1 MKQLIALV
9 LALGSPCLSSA
20 DPVTDWNATATTA
33 SFAAGLDNEFG
44 CVDPLHESRMLA
56 MMHVAIHDALNAI
69 DRRYQPYAY
78 DGARAPGASPEAAV
92 AAAARDVL
100 VALFPQLPP
109 DIGPTPGPA
118 VALVEAAY
126 ANALASIPNSPA
138 KTQGIRIGQAAAAA
152 ILALRS
158 GDGSDAPF
166 LDFNYVAGTNP
177 GDFQLIPGLPF
188 AAAPLWGA
196 VTPFVLRASSQ
207 YRPKAPYDV
216 RSKKYAAD
224 FNEVKSLGRID
235 STTRTEEQKQI
246 ALFWVEGSPQG
257 WNRIARTVSAQQ
269 GVDLWEN
276 ARLFGLLNL
285 ASADAYIADFE
296 NKYFYEFW
304 RPITAIR
311 AARYRRQSGY
321 CRRPDLGFARHDTTG
336 ARLPLRA
343 QRAGRRHV
351 GSAGAV
357 LWRRRQLQHDEHD
370 AAGRHSF
377 IHAASR
383 RPRKR
388 TPTRE
393 STSGSISATP
403 LSRDSSLA
411 ARSGRWHS
419 TTICAQCID
428 GEAFRMLAP
437 AGVTVTP
444 AGPTHDVATRWQRL
458 RCGSRHCRSLALC
471 VFRLE
476 PGMSPGWHESASQ
489 MASSAEKRIARASPA
504 VALTSSSG
512 LQSKAF

>member
-20 DPVTDWNATATTA
+20 DPVNDWNVTATTA

-78 DGARAPGASPEAAV
+78 DGAGAPGASPEAAV

-109 DIGPTPGPA
+109 DIGPTPDPA

-126 ANALASIPNSPA
+126 ANALASIPSSPA
-138 KTQGIRIGQAAAAA
+138 KTQGILIGQAAAAA
-152 ILALRS
+152 ILALRY
-158 GDGSDAPF
+158 GDGSDATF
-166 LDFNYVAGTNP
+166 LDFNYEAGSNP
-177 GDFQLIPGLPF
+177 GDFQLIPGFPF
-188 AAAPLWGA
+188 AAAPSWGA

-235 STTRTEEQKQI
+235 STTRTDEQTQI
-246 ALFWVEGSPQG
+246 ALFWVEGAPQG

-296 NKYFYEFW
+296 NKYFFEFW

-311 AARYRRQSGY
+311 AADTDGNPHTAADPTWDSLVPTPPAPDYPSGHSGQGGAMSEV
-321 CRRPDLGFARHDTTG
+321 LARFFGDG
-336 ARLPLRA
+336 
-343 QRAGRRHV
+343 V
-351 GSAGAV
+351 
-357 LWRRRQLQHDEHD
+357 
-370 AAGRHSF
+370 SF
-377 IHAASR
+377 
-383 RPRKR
+383 
-388 TPTRE
+388 
-393 STSGSISATP
+393 
-403 LSRDSSLA
+403 
-411 ARSGRWHS
+411 S
-419 TTICAQCID
+419 TTSTTQPGVIRSFTSFSQAAEENANSRIYIGFHFRHATVEGLKLGGKVGQV
-428 GEAFRMLAP
+428 AFN
-437 AGVTVTP
+437 
-444 AGPTHDVATRWQRL
+444 HYL
-458 RCGSRHCRSLALC
+458 RPVH
-471 VFRLE
+471 
-476 PGMSPGWHESASQ
+476 
-489 MASSAEKRIARASPA
+489 
-504 VALTSSSG
+504 
-512 LQSKAF
+512 